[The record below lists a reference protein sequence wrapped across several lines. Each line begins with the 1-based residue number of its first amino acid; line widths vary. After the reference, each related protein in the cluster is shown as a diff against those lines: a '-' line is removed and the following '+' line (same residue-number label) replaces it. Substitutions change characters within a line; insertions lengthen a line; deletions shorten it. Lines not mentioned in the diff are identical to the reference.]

1 MNIEALQRILINVL
15 IENQRYV
22 DISMCQIQD
31 FAEIVSDRALLY
43 RFLRKHKQSIEDAEI
58 TILSHL
64 DWRVNQNITELNM
77 RTIDDGALHY
87 ISQGLFRF
95 GPVDSLGR
103 PVAFLTPCVFK
114 PNSTKEV
121 EDLKTAILLLLEVL
135 RRWIMMID
143 KPHVNQVLIVVDLK
157 GFGMSNMV
165 NEFDIGF

>member
-1 MNIEALQRILINVL
+1 MDIESLQKNLINYL

-22 DISMCQIQD
+22 DISTYQMQD
-31 FAEIVSDRALLY
+31 FAEIVSDRALLH
-43 RFLRKHKQSIEDAEI
+43 RFLRKHKQSIEDAELAI
-58 TILSHL
+58 MSHL

-103 PVAFLTPCVFK
+103 PVAYLTPCVFK
-114 PNSTKEV
+114 PNSTKAV
-121 EDLKTAILLLLEVL
+121 EDLKTATLMLLEVL

-165 NEFDIGF
+165 SPVDVGF